1 MNASNYGKNA
11 VIFCLFCTASCMA
24 SSFQSAY
31 FTNFSTIDA
40 NMWQVDT
47 TCFDCSAKNPDE
59 CTKNVADALHPHSV
73 SNNAGLTIMTAR
85 LPNLSACSP
94 TAGGSSGHLTF
105 KPPLSFGTI
114 RVKAKYFPE
123 SEEQVNTAKGFIG
136 MQDSSSGAI
145 TITIHGKGATA
156 SGAPRTTDWTRE
168 IQSSCYQHGGHHNKD
183 FAELD
188 ASTNLAEEFNL
199 FEVTWTSTLV
209 TIKVNGKT
217 ARTISGSSNIPQKPL
232 HVRLHARSIAY
243 SKMPTGTTFSS
254 YIQEF
259 HYEPLS
265 QIERQEWNTLPE
277 PIPHVI
283 G

>member
-1 MNASNYGKNA
+1 MAAFNFRKDALR
-11 VIFCLFCTASCMA
+11 FCLLCTVCMA
-24 SSFQSAY
+24 SRQSAY
-31 FTNFSTIDA
+31 FTNFSTID

-59 CTKNVADALHPHSV
+59 CTKNVADALHPHSI
-73 SNNAGLTIMTAR
+73 SENAGLTIMTTR
-85 LPNLSACSP
+85 QPNLSACSP

-105 KPPLSFGTI
+105 KPSLSFGTI

-123 SEEQVNTAKGFIG
+123 SEDQVKTAKGFIG
-136 MQDSSSGAI
+136 MQDSSSGAV

-156 SGAPRTTDWTRE
+156 SGAPRTTDWTRA

-183 FAELD
+183 FSKLD
-188 ASTNLAEEFNL
+188 ASVNLANEFNW
-199 FEVTWTSTLV
+199 FEVTWTSSLV

-217 ARTISGSSNIPQKPL
+217 VRTITGSSNIPQKPL
-232 HVRLHARSIAY
+232 HVRLHARSIGY
-243 SKMPTGTTFSS
+243 SEMPTGSTFTA

-259 HYEPLS
+259 HYQPLS
-265 QIERQEWNTLPE
+265 QRKKPEWNTHPE
-277 PIPHVI
+277 TIAHVI